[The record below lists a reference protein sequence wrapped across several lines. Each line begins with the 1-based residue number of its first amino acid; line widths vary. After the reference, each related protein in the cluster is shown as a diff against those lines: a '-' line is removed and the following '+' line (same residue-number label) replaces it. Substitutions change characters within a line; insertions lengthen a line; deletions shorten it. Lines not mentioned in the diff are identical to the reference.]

1 MQRSF
6 SYQNVI
12 SRLFL
17 VALFVIYIS
26 LSSMYLLL
34 PPLLA
39 LLFFLYYD
47 ALTKNDLFALVTVI
61 IMLLVFEAEKGFWF
75 GSTVIFFTFLSRYLL
90 PKIEQTIQCK
100 PCIAGIFVALGY
112 IGYWVFMWF
121 VNQVLLLSV
130 PVIDWHTVLYMII
143 EFLIIAAL
151 V

>member
-17 VALFVIYIS
+17 VGLFVIYIS

-47 ALTKNDLFALVTVI
+47 ALTKNDLFSLVTVV
-61 IMLLVFEAEKGFWF
+61 IMLLLFEAEKGFWF
-75 GSTVIFFTFLSRYLL
+75 GSTVIFFTLLSRYLL
-90 PKIEQTIQCK
+90 PRIEQTIQCK
-100 PCIAGIFVALGY
+100 PCIAAIFVALGY

-130 PVIDWHTVLYMII
+130 PVIDWHTILYMII

>member
-39 LLFFLYYD
+39 ILFFLYYD
-47 ALTKNDLFALVTVI
+47 ALTKNDLFSLVI
-61 IMLLVFEAEKGFWF
+61 IVLMLLVFEAEKGFWF
-75 GSTVIFFTFLSRYLL
+75 GSSIVFFTLISLYLL
-90 PKIEQTIQCK
+90 PKIEQIIQCK
-100 PCIAGIFVALGY
+100 ICMAAIFVLLAY
-112 IGYWVFMWF
+112 PGYWMFMWF
-121 VNQVLLLSV
+121 VNQVLLLNV
-130 PVIDWHTVLYMII
+130 PVIDWHIGLYMVI
-143 EFLIIAAL
+143 EFLVVAAL